1 MHGVKILCQICGRY
15 YDLVDPFLRDPALY
29 YGDLENGKRLTKK
42 NKKKEKE
49 QEKKEEDNK
58 ETEKEEEKKENCY
71 LLIVYLASD
80 IHFNLTTNPHNS

>member
-1 MHGVKILCQICGRY
+1 MHGVKILCQIYGRY

-29 YGDLENGKRLTKK
+29 YGDLENGRRLTKK

-49 QEKKEEDNK
+49 REKKEEDDE
-58 ETEKEEEKKENCY
+58 ETEEEEKNCY

-80 IHFNLTTNPHNS
+80 IHFNLTTNPRDS